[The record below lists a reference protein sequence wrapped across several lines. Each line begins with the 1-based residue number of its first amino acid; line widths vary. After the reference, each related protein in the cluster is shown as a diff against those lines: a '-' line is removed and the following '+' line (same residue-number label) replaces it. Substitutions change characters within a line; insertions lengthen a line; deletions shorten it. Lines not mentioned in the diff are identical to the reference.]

1 MPSLYA
7 VTIPVFI
14 RQLGNLSAILDKART
29 HADASGIAQ
38 AELTEARLA
47 TDGKGRLLHLGQFDE
62 PALRELIDR
71 HLRYT
76 ASAVALRILDNWETC
91 RGKFVKVFPSEYKR
105 ALGEL
110 AAREARTAAAKQLVR
125 A

>member
-47 TDGKGRLLHLGQFDE
+47 TDMLPLTSQVQIATDTARGVAVRVGQIEPKPMADAGKDL
-62 PALRELIDR
+62 
-71 HLRYT
+71 
-76 ASAVALRILDNWETC
+76 
-91 RGKFVKVFPSEYKR
+91 
-105 ALGEL
+105 
-110 AAREARTAAAKQLVR
+110 
-125 A
+125 